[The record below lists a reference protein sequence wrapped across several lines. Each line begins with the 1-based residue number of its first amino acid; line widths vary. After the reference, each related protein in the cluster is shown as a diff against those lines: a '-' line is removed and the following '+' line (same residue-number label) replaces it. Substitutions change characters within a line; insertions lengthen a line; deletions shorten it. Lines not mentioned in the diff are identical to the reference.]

1 MVLEVERHLA
11 SQGRIPGTSFV
22 LDSVLFH
29 ADGGAALEPTSAAL
43 VPVGLVDDAA
53 ALVLGFANVLTVPTN
68 RSLEIKKAK
77 KIKMLFKLFCSL
89 SLDPELSFRPL
100 RWRSA
105 ATCQPTDSK
114 TNFRFQNLISQTQP
128 DSGKPPI
135 PLIRELQKTEI
146 KTEIAKLIFFK
157 GVNFQKLSF
166 ISNLKKIDSHATVKT
181 NMIEQTSSN
190 LFTTPLLILAT

>member
-1 MVLEVERHLA
+1 
-11 SQGRIPGTSFV
+11 
-22 LDSVLFH
+22 
-29 ADGGAALEPTSAAL
+29 
-43 VPVGLVDDAA
+43 
-53 ALVLGFANVLTVPTN
+53 
-68 RSLEIKKAK
+68 
-77 KIKMLFKLFCSL
+77 MLFKLFCSL

-146 KTEIAKLIFFK
+146 KTEITEIAKLIFFSK
-157 GVNFQKLSF
+157 GSTFKNSRSFQ
-166 ISNLKKIDSHATVKT
+166 IDSHAIVKT

>member
-1 MVLEVERHLA
+1 M
-11 SQGRIPGTSFV
+11 
-22 LDSVLFH
+22 LDSVLVH

-89 SLDPELSFRPL
+89 SLDPELSLRPL

-114 TNFRFQNLISQTQP
+114 TNLISQTQP

-146 KTEIAKLIFFK
+146 KTEIAKLIFFSNGSTFK
-157 GVNFQKLSF
+157 SSRSFQ
-166 ISNLKKIDSHATVKT
+166 ISKKSILTPQSK
-181 NMIEQTSSN
+181 QT
-190 LFTTPLLILAT
+190 